1 MGRPSFKNDTDF
13 SPLGGAVTMTKIPEF
28 HRIRRLPPYVFEE
41 VNRIKA
47 RLRAEG
53 TDIID
58 FGMGNPDMPTPP
70 HIIEKLVE
78 TARAPRTGRYSAS
91 KGISGLRKAMAG
103 YYDRRYGVKL
113 NPDTEVI
120 ATLGSK
126 EGFANLAQ
134 ALTAPGDV
142 IICPNPAYPIH
153 AYGFIMAGG
162 VIRHVPALSP
172 EEYLAGI
179 SRAVKHSAPP
189 PSVLIVSY
197 PSNPTAQWVDLDFYK
212 DVIAL
217 AKKHDLLVLSDVAYS
232 EIYFENNPP
241 PSILQVEGAMDIAV
255 EINSLSKTYAMAG
268 WRVGMVVGNARICA
282 ALARVKSYLDYGAFT
297 PIQVAAAA
305 ALNGPQDCV
314 DEIRAI
320 YKSRRDTLVKSMK
333 GAGWDIPA
341 PPASMFAWAQIP
353 EAYREAGSML
363 FSKLLIEEA
372 GVAVAPG
379 VGFGEYGEG
388 FVRIGLVENE
398 HRIRQAARNVK
409 KFITNADEIL
419 AKAANSPGLYK

>member
-1 MGRPSFKNDTDF
+1 MNTD
-13 SPLGGAVTMTKIPEF
+13 F

-41 VNRIKA
+41 VNRLKA
-47 RLRAEG
+47 KLRAEG
-53 TDIID
+53 VDIID
-58 FGMGNPDMPTPP
+58 FGMGNPDMPTPR
-70 HIIEKLVE
+70 HIVDKLIETVKRPK
-78 TARAPRTGRYSAS
+78 THGYSAS
-91 KGISGLRKAMAG
+91 KGIAGLRRAMAA
-103 YYDRRYGVKL
+103 YYDRRFGVTL
-113 NPDTEVI
+113 NPDAEVVV
-120 ATLGSK
+120 TLGSK

-172 EEYLAGI
+172 EDYLSGI

-189 PSVLIVSY
+189 PSVLILSY

-212 DVIAL
+212 DAVAL
-217 AKKHDLLVLSDVAYS
+217 AKKHDMLVLSDIAYS
-232 EIYFENNPP
+232 EIYFEDNPP
-241 PSILQVEGAMDIAV
+241 PSLLQVEGAKDIAV
-255 EINSLSKTYAMAG
+255 EVNSLSKTYAMAG

-297 PIQVAAAA
+297 PIQVAATA

-314 DEIRAI
+314 EAIRQT
-320 YKSRRDTLVKSMK
+320 YKSRRDVLVEAM
-333 GAGWDIPA
+333 GRAGWDIPA
-341 PPASMFAWAQIP
+341 PPASMFAWAPIP

-409 KFITNADEIL
+409 KFLQQSGQIL
-419 AKAANSPGLYK
+419 SRAREELPAAAQ